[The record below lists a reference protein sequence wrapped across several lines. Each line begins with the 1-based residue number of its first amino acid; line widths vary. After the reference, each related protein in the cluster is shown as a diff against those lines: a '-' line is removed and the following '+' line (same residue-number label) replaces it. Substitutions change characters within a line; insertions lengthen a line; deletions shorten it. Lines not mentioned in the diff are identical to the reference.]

1 MNKMGLEEYKGV
13 FVFAQQV
20 DNVLDGVAFELLGKG
35 KELAKD
41 LNTEVTAVLIG
52 SGVKELADQ
61 LAEYGADRVIVVDD
75 PQLKDYRT
83 EPYAHALASVINEY
97 KPEIMLVGATAI
109 GRDLGPRVSARIHT
123 GLTADCTQ
131 LDIGDFPLNPVP
143 GQEQKHNQLLMTRP
157 AFGGNTIATIACPN
171 FRPQMATVRPGVMQ
185 RAPKVEGAKA
195 VVEEFNP
202 GFTPDNKYVEIMEVA
217 DADVDK
223 ALSYDVLALGCP
235 AMGDE
240 ELEEGEFEPFFS
252 DLEGKLSGK
261 KVALFGSYDWGD
273 GEWMRTWCGRAKDA
287 GAELVDD
294 EGLIVNNT
302 PDDEGLAAC
311 RELGGKLA

>member
-1 MNKMGLEEYKGV
+1 MSKVGIIYWSSTG
-13 FVFAQQV
+13 
-20 DNVLDGVAFELLGKG
+20 
-35 KELAKD
+35 
-41 LNTEVTAVLIG
+41 NTEAMAQAV
-52 SGVKELADQ
+52 E
-61 LAEYGADRVIVVDD
+61 
-75 PQLKDYRT
+75 
-83 EPYAHALASVINEY
+83 
-97 KPEIMLVGATAI
+97 
-109 GRDLGPRVSARIHT
+109 
-123 GLTADCTQ
+123 
-131 LDIGDFPLNPVP
+131 
-143 GQEQKHNQLLMTRP
+143 
-157 AFGGNTIATIACPN
+157 
-171 FRPQMATVRPGVMQ
+171 
-185 RAPKVEGAKA
+185 EGAKA
-195 VVEEFNP
+195 A
-202 GFTPDNKYVEIMEVA
+202 GADVEIMEVA

-240 ELEEGEFEPFFS
+240 ELEDGEFEPFFS

-273 GEWMRTWCGRAKDA
+273 GEWMRTDSNTDFSVQLDKAKDA